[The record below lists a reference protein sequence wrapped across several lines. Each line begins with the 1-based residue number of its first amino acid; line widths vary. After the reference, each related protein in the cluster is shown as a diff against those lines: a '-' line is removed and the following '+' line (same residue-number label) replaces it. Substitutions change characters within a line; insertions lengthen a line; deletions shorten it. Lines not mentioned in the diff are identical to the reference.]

1 MGNESKKPGMKKWQK
16 RTLIGLGSFLA
27 LTIVIGLTADP
38 VEEVAT
44 SPIETSISAESQPQE
59 SGLEPESASETVE
72 GASGSEEL
80 ESQQEADPQ
89 RASSGTAST
98 TPGSQTSTATSW
110 DQLLGLLVIEP
121 EFQGGYDRTLFRH
134 WIDASGNGCNA
145 RLEVLIRQ
153 SLTPVTVGPRCA
165 ISGGSWFSEFDG
177 VRTTDPSTFDIDH
190 LVPLK
195 EAWESGAHSWDEPT
209 RRAFANDLDLK
220 DSLIA
225 VSASSNR
232 SKGDRDPADW
242 LPTRAEYRCQYVASW
257 VRVKVKWQ
265 LSVDA
270 AEKAAIRT
278 VASNCDTSA
287 LAENPPA
294 PARTQPTTSPSPAAT
309 SSPTP
314 TASPSPTPTASPSP
328 SPTAAPASG
337 EACQPGRVNINTAS
351 REELQLIR
359 HIGADRADE
368 IIALRSTRK
377 FSSLDGLDA
386 VSGISL
392 GGVRL
397 QQIKDEGIACVG

>member
-1 MGNESKKPGMKKWQK
+1 MGNESKKSSMKKWQK
-16 RTLIGLGSFLA
+16 RTLIGLASFLA

-38 VEEVAT
+38 VEEIAT
-44 SPIETSISAESQPQE
+44 SPIETPIGVEREVSPETADPDSDFTVSQVRPEFDSLGTEEE
-59 SGLEPESASETVE
+59 SGLEPESSNDSDVPSPGEV
-72 GASGSEEL
+72 SGL
-80 ESQQEADPQ
+80 A
-89 RASSGTAST
+89 
-98 TPGSQTSTATSW
+98 SW

-153 SLTPVTVGPRCA
+153 SLTPITVGPRCA

-242 LPTRAEYRCQYVASW
+242 LPTRAEYRCQYIASW

-294 PARTQPTTSPSPAAT
+294 PARTQPTSSPSPAAT

-314 TASPSPTPTASPSP
+314 TASPSPSATASPSP

>member
-16 RTLIGLGSFLA
+16 RTLIGLASFLA

-72 GASGSEEL
+72 GESESEEL
-80 ESQQEADPQ
+80 ESQQEADPE
-89 RASSGTAST
+89 RSSSGTAST

-242 LPTRAEYRCQYVASW
+242 LPTRAEYRCQYIASW

-314 TASPSPTPTASPSP
+314 TASPSPSATASPSP